1 MKKLFRGYYRLTD
14 AEIQNIW
21 DNGFISLDTNV
32 LFNIYRYSDETR
44 KELIRVI
51 KKYSSQLWLTNHSAF
66 EFHKNRISVISDQI
80 VIYEETIKTF
90 NKLENDIIKNLK
102 TPHLSKTV
110 LKQFEKTIKA
120 TTKDLDKKK
129 AFYKKLLLNDT
140 ILTTISAVFNNKVG
154 DAFTLEEIVKIEKE
168 GEDRYK
174 KKIPPG
180 FKDNDKSENK
190 YGDLIIWKELIKKAK
205 SVNKPFI
212 LIIDDIKEDWWL
224 RTQGQTISPRQE
236 LAQELYK
243 EAQQVFHLYTP
254 DRFLE
259 FASKTDT
266 VKQET
271 IDEVRE
277 IRAENYSSVYTNN
290 DLSNQIY
297 SSSPLADFIKTND
310 YFSNI
315 SKLNSFGELTENMKA
330 STMLSDLYKNTEFMK
345 SLDTFKSLGDI
356 SKVWTTNPIS
366 EIIKTNQLYS
376 NMGNIQAMAD
386 LQSNLKSISE
396 YPLVEAYLKAKNKEK
411 EKDGDKGEKE

>member
-1 MKKLFRGYYRLTD
+1 MKKLFRGYYKLTD
-14 AEIQNIW
+14 TEIQNIW
-21 DNGFISLDTNV
+21 DSGFISLDTNV

-51 KKYSSQLWLTNHSAF
+51 KKYSSQLWLTNHAAF

-102 TPHLSKTV
+102 TPHLSKSV
-110 LKQFEKTIKA
+110 LKQFERTIRA
-120 TTKDLDKKK
+120 TTKDLEKKK

-154 DAFTLEEIVKIEKE
+154 ESFNNEEVIKIEKE

-174 KKIPPG
+174 KKMPPG
-180 FKDNDKSENK
+180 FKDNDKNENK

-205 SVNKPFI
+205 TDNKPFI
-212 LIIDDIKEDWWL
+212 LIIDDLKEDWWL

-243 EAQQVFHLYTP
+243 EAQQAFHLYTP

-259 FASKTDT
+259 FAAKTDA

-277 IRAENYSSVYTNN
+277 IRTENYPSFYTNR
-290 DLSNQIY
+290 DLSNQNY
-297 SSSPLADFIKTND
+297 SGSSLAELLKTND
-310 YFSNI
+310 YLSDI
-315 SKLNSFGELTENMKA
+315 SQINSLGELAKNMKA
-330 STMLSDLYKNTEFMK
+330 STTLSDLYRNTESVK
-345 SLDTFKSLGDI
+345 ILDTFRSLGDM
-356 SKVWTTNPIS
+356 SKNWTTNPF
-366 EIIKTNQLYS
+366 EILKKYQIAS
-376 NMGNIQAMAD
+376 NVGSIQAMTD
-386 LQSNLKSISE
+386 FQNSLKSIADH
-396 YPLVEAYLKAKNKEK
+396 PLRDVYLKAKKK
-411 EKDGDKGEKE
+411 EKDDKKDEEKD

>member
-1 MKKLFRGYYRLTD
+1 MKKLFRGYYKLTD
-14 AEIQNIW
+14 TEIQNIW

-44 KELIRVI
+44 RDLIKVI

-80 VIYEETIKTF
+80 VVYDETIKTF

-102 TPHLSKTV
+102 TPHLSKSV
-110 LKQFEKTIKA
+110 LKQFEKTIKS
-120 TTKDLDKKK
+120 TTKDLEKKK
-129 AFYKKLLLNDT
+129 VFYKKLLSNDT
-140 ILTTISAVFNNKVG
+140 ILTKISTIFNNKVG
-154 DAFTLEEIVKIEKE
+154 DAFTTDEIVKIEKE
-168 GEDRYK
+168 GEERYK

-180 FKDNDKSENK
+180 YKDNEKNENK

-205 SVNKPFI
+205 SDNRPFI

-259 FASKTDT
+259 FAAKTET

-277 IRAENYSSVYTNN
+277 IRSERIDPFTEIKEFNKYLTVAPSFKDIYNFSDSFKNIGSFKNTFSSIVPSAELFEAIKKNQFFTN
-290 DLSNQIY
+290 
-297 SSSPLADFIKTND
+297 
-310 YFSNI
+310 
-315 SKLNSFGELTENMKA
+315 
-330 STMLSDLYKNTEFMK
+330 LSDIEALRKFQ
-345 SLDTFKSLGDI
+345 DTFKSIGELAT
-356 SKVWTTNPIS
+356 SR
-366 EIIKTNQLYS
+366 
-376 NMGNIQAMAD
+376 
-386 LQSNLKSISE
+386 
-396 YPLVEAYLKAKNKEK
+396 PLAEAYLKSLAENRAIEK
-411 EKDGDKGEKE
+411 PKDGEGETEKND